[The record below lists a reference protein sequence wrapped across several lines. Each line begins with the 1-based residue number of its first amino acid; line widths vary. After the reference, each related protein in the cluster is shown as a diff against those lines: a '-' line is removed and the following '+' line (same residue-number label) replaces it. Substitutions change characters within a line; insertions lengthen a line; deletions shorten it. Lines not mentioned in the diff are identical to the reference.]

1 MRFVMRALRGAPRSA
16 RPQSGVASSSRRF
29 PLVSRLA
36 LAGIAT
42 LAAALPA
49 TAQVELAIEAAAG
62 ERQAFQGLGI
72 SNRGY
77 GALSVAKRQELADLV
92 VRDLKMNINRI
103 WINDAGTKS
112 AQQLVNDFVSQFINT
127 GQVADFAARGV
138 KWTLGCPAAGHTP
151 PADINAYADK
161 IADFYY
167 LVKRDHGFSFQFT
180 SIANE
185 PQNWN
190 ADHLIQGL
198 TRLRQ
203 ALDARPETAAIEIIA
218 PDWASVDDALRT
230 RLDVVRADPIWQRL
244 HGIATHSY
252 GMTAN
257 GRVTPI
263 YDGKTWWQTE
273 SSDPQQEALGDDII
287 ATRTAGRFLS
297 DMNNLVTHWIYF
309 IGFMNS
315 DNGDSQRGT
324 KLVVYRPELNQN
336 WVFLKY
342 HYLKRLTETFEYGAV
357 FRRATNP
364 TRVRNQAPHMEWR
377 DRYLPATNAAVAR
390 NQDGSWGV
398 AVLNLTGMPED
409 TYHTARLA
417 QDYNLKLTIHELAGA
432 GSVTFNVWRTN
443 AANVK
448 ESLGTVTMTNGV
460 LNLSGTRVLRPRDLI
475 TLRSAPIGSTSHAKS
490 PLSDATVRDGSFAN
504 TSHGGD
510 VSLQIKS
517 GTTPEYTRQA
527 YLKFDTGGLQNA
539 AGAGLN
545 LVVSGVETGVSSSY
559 PVTIS
564 VHAAQHDNWTEDGVT
579 WTRRP
584 APVGPALGTFTV
596 TGAGQQFTVDLT
608 DAVRQS
614 AAQDGRLTLVL
625 RDLGNRNRVISF
637 HSKESTTTG
646 ARPILVV
653 TRP

>member
-1 MRFVMRALRGAPRSA
+1 ML
-16 RPQSGVASSSRRF
+16 GVI
-29 PLVSRLA
+29 V
-36 LAGIAT
+36 G
-42 LAAALPA
+42 LAASPSLP
-49 TAQVELAIEAAAG
+49 AQVELQIEAAAG

-77 GALSVAKRQELADLV
+77 SNLTVAKRQELADLV
-92 VRDLKMNINRI
+92 VRDLKMNINRV
-103 WINDAGTKS
+103 WINMTS
-112 AQQLVNDFVSQFINT
+112 SSTAQQHVDGFVTNYINT

-138 KWTLGCPAAGHTP
+138 VWTLGSPSIGQAA

-180 SIANE
+180 SLANE
-185 PQNWN
+185 PQNWSG
-190 ADHLIQGL
+190 AQLIQGL

-203 ALDARPETAAIEIIA
+203 ALDARPETAGIEIIA
-218 PDWASVDDALRT
+218 PDWANVDDPLRT

-244 HGIATHSY
+244 HGIAHHSY
-252 GMTAN
+252 GHTAN

-315 DNGDSQRGT
+315 PNSDGERGT

-398 AVLNLTGMPED
+398 AVVNLTGMPEE
-409 TYHTARLA
+409 TYYSSRLA
-417 QDYNLKLTIHELAGA
+417 QDYNLRLTIHELANA
-432 GSVTFNVWRTN
+432 GNVTFNVWRTN

-475 TLRSAPIGSTSHAKS
+475 TLRSGPVGSTSHAKS
-490 PLSDATVRDGSFAN
+490 PLADATVRDGSFAN

-510 VSLQIKS
+510 ASLQIKS

-527 YLKFDTGGLQNA
+527 YLKFDTGGLQNV

-596 TGAGQQFTVDLT
+596 TGVGQQFTVDLT

-614 AAQDGRLTLVL
+614 AARDGRLTLVL

-637 HSKESTTTG
+637 HSKESTTPG
-646 ARPILVV
+646 APPILVI